1 MLFSCNERGVNMIR
15 GTTPT
20 HTYNLPFDTALIDK
34 IKITYAQNG
43 VVVLTKEKA
52 DCKIDGNAVTVKLSQ
67 EDTLKFDASRV
78 QIQIRVLTTGGDAI
92 ASDIKIVSC
101 SDVLEGGVLE

>member
-1 MLFSCNERGVNMIR
+1 MIR

-20 HTYNLPFDTALIDK
+20 HTFNLPFDTALIDK

-52 DCKIDGNAVTVKLSQ
+52 DCSFEGNAVTVKLSQ
-67 EDTLKFDASRV
+67 EDTLKLDASRV
-78 QIQIRVLTTGGDAI
+78 QIQVRVLTTGGDAL
-92 ASDIKIVSC
+92 ASDIVTKPC
-101 SDVLEGGVLE
+101 GEVLEEGVL

>member
-1 MLFSCNERGVNMIR
+1 MIR

-20 HTYNLPFDTALIDK
+20 HTFNLPFDAVLIDK
-34 IKITYAQNG
+34 LKITYAQNG

-52 DCKIDGNAVTVKLSQ
+52 DCKIDGNAVAVKLTQ

-78 QIQIRVLTTGGDAI
+78 QIQIRVLTTGGDAL
-92 ASDIKIVSC
+92 ASDIVTKPC
-101 SDVLEGGVLE
+101 GEVLEEGVL

>member
-1 MLFSCNERGVNMIR
+1 MHERGVNMIR

-20 HTYNLPFDTALIDK
+20 HTYHMPFDTALIDK

-52 DCKIDGNAVTVKLSQ
+52 DCKIDGNAVTVRLTQ

-78 QIQIRVLTTGGDAI
+78 QIQVRVLTTGGDAL
-92 ASDIKIVSC
+92 ASDIVTKPC
-101 SDVLEGGVLE
+101 KDVLEGGVL